1 MLIIAGMTAMALAG
15 CQRQDEVTVSE
26 PAPVPVP
33 EPAYVVADLALA
45 LPDISP
51 SPASTRMASEV
62 VQDGSSRDVTILSIT
77 PFEKQGT
84 ILSADKASYVDGF
97 SNDQQYVD
105 KDKDNDGNFTRKYH
119 YFEAMSFQRGV
130 ASMLTYAKAK
140 PESAPS
146 GATTKSYNGS
156 LMTMVDGEKKFNEV
170 AGEYYYYIPRFITP
184 GSLTFDLEPIYDIEH
199 DGTPP
204 QALAIA
210 NYLTTI
216 ANSKVPDGEEPSAE
230 ELRWKDTDG
239 VLKGLYNGFINMGN
253 DARPGLIA
261 GSAANVIPF
270 VNALFEDIDETLASE
285 NISLTD
291 MQRQLCQEIKTNI
304 LAGAWLPTGEGGF
317 TVDNNKVTSL
327 GLDYP
332 GELGLPDG
340 AAVLLW
346 DTEEQK
352 FGVVT
357 QTTSTSN
364 ITGMGRYAYPPEL
377 YYYGNSR
384 IKTSNNE
391 VEKTNY
397 QTETT
402 WTDVLN
408 LYENDDAKVSGDT
421 KAVAIKDPLQY
432 GVGRLQAR
440 VNPVGNVLPDSNL
453 DNIPVVN
460 DNKPSFPITGIIIS
474 GQFPVGYDFTVIGD
488 NTTTAIANDNESGDN
503 SIEHFVYDRHVLNNQ
518 GEKIYLSATEQT
530 AEFNTLSLQTKTYSQ
545 EKPEESDVTVILEF
559 ENKSGQD
566 FRGENKMIVYQGT
579 KFYLVGKLKLTPPQA
594 GDEDYKKRIFTQDH
608 TTEVTMT
615 INSLA
620 RAYNVMPNIL
630 SGRLEVSVEMKL
642 KWTEATPTTVIL
654 K

>member
-51 SPASTRMASEV
+51 SSASTRMASEV
-62 VQDGSSRDVTILSIT
+62 VQDGSSRDVSILSIT

-84 ILSADKASYVDGF
+84 ISSTDKASYVDGWT
-97 SNDQQYVD
+97 SDVQYDD
-105 KDKDNDGNFTRKYH
+105 KDEGTRKYH
-119 YFEAMSFQRGV
+119 YLGAMSFQRGV

-156 LMTMVDGEKKFNEV
+156 LMAMVDGVKTEI
-170 AGEYYYYIPRFITP
+170 AGEYYIPRLITP
-184 GSLTFDLEPIYDIEH
+184 GSLTFDLEPIYDIEN
-199 DGTPP
+199 GTPA
-204 QALAIA
+204 QAEAIA
-210 NYLTTI
+210 GYLTTI
-216 ANSKVPDGEEPSAE
+216 ANSEVTVNAVT
-230 ELRWKDTDG
+230 LRWKDTEG

-261 GSAANVIPF
+261 GSSANVIPF
-270 VNALFEDIDETLASE
+270 VNALYEDIDETLNSTS
-285 NISLTD
+285 ISLTD
-291 MQRQLCQEIKTNI
+291 IQEALCGEIKAKI
-304 LAGAWLPTGEGGF
+304 HAGEKLPSGEDGF
-317 TVDNNKVTSL
+317 KVVNNKVTSL

-346 DTEEQK
+346 NTEYTNDPSEQH

-391 VEKTNY
+391 VEETDY
-397 QTETT
+397 QTKTK

-474 GQFPVGYDFTVIGD
+474 GQFPVGYDFTVISN
-488 NTTTAIANDNESGDN
+488 NTTTGIQNESGDN

-530 AEFNTLSLQTKTYSQ
+530 DEFNTLSLQTKTYSQ

-566 FRGENKMIVYQGT
+566 FRGENKMIVYQNT

>member
-15 CQRQDEVTVSE
+15 CQRQDEVTVPE

-84 ILSADKASYVDGF
+84 ISSTDKASYVDGWT
-97 SNDQQYVD
+97 SDVQYDD
-105 KDKDNDGNFTRKYH
+105 KDEGTRKYH
-119 YFEAMSFQRGV
+119 YLGAMSFQRGV

-170 AGEYYYYIPRFITP
+170 AGEYYIPRFITP

-199 DGTPP
+199 DGTPA
-204 QALAIA
+204 QAEAIA
-210 NYLTTI
+210 GYLTTI
-216 ANSKVPDGEEPSAE
+216 ANSEVTVNAVT
-230 ELRWKDTDG
+230 LRWKDTEG

-261 GSAANVIPF
+261 GSSANVIPF
-270 VNALFEDIDETLASE
+270 VNALYEDIKETKTSE
-285 NISLTD
+285 SISRKVI
-291 MQRQLCQEIKTNI
+291 QSALCDQIMNKI
-304 LAGAWLPTGEGGF
+304 LAGTGLPTGETGF
-317 TVDNNKVTSL
+317 KVEDEKVTSL
-327 GLDYP
+327 GVNYP

-377 YYYGNSR
+377 YYYGNSL
-384 IKTSNNE
+384 IQTSNDE
-391 VEKTNY
+391 VDNDQY
-397 QTETT
+397 DNINT
-402 WTDVLN
+402 WEDVLA
-408 LYENDDAKVSGDT
+408 LYHDGTQVSGDT

-440 VNPVGNVLPDSNL
+440 VNPVGSVLPDSYG
-453 DNIPVVN
+453 DNIPVTAE
-460 DNKPSFPITGIIIS
+460 SFPITGIIIS
-474 GQFPVGYDFTVIGD
+474 GQFPVGYDFTVIGN
-488 NTTTAIANDNESGDN
+488 NTTTGIQNESGDN

-530 AEFNTLSLQTKTYSQ
+530 DEFNTLSLQTKTYSQ

-566 FRGENKMIVYQGT
+566 FRGENKMIVYQNT

>member
-1 MLIIAGMTAMALAG
+1 MLIIAGMTAMTLAG
-15 CQRQDEVTVSE
+15 CQRQDEVTDVPK
-26 PAPVPVP
+26 PAPYPAP

-51 SPASTRMASEV
+51 SSAGTRMASEV
-62 VQDGSSRDVTILSIT
+62 VQDGSSRPVTILSIT

-84 ILSADKASYVDGF
+84 ISSTDKASYVDGWT
-97 SNDQQYVD
+97 SDVQYDD
-105 KDKDNDGNFTRKYH
+105 KDEGTRKYH
-119 YFEAMSFQRGV
+119 YLGAMSFQRGV

-156 LMTMVDGEKKFNEV
+156 LMTMVDREKKFNEV
-170 AGEYYYYIPRFITP
+170 AGEYYIPRFITP

-199 DGTPP
+199 DGTPA
-204 QALAIA
+204 QAEAIA
-210 NYLTTI
+210 GYLTTI
-216 ANSKVPDGEEPSAE
+216 ANSKVTDNGIT
-230 ELRWKDTDG
+230 LRWKDTDG

-261 GSAANVIPF
+261 GSSANVIPF
-270 VNALFEDIDETLASE
+270 VNALYEDIDETLNSTS
-285 NISLTD
+285 ISLTD
-291 MQRQLCQEIKTNI
+291 IQKELCNKIEENI
-304 LAGAWLPTGEGGF
+304 RVGKELPSGEGGF

-352 FGVVT
+352 FDVVT

-377 YYYGNSR
+377 YYYGNSL
-384 IKTSNNE
+384 IKTSNKE
-391 VEKTNY
+391 VGDDEYGELSTWKEVLDLY
-397 QTETT
+397 QDGTQ
-402 WTDVLN
+402 
-408 LYENDDAKVSGDT
+408 VSGDT

-530 AEFNTLSLQTKTYSQ
+530 DEFNTLSLQTKTYSQ

-566 FRGENKMIVYQGT
+566 FRGENKMIVYQNT
-579 KFYLVGKLKLTPPQA
+579 KFYLVGKLKLTPPKA

>member
-1 MLIIAGMTAMALAG
+1 MALAG

-62 VQDGSSRDVTILSIT
+62 VQDGSSRDVSILSIT

-84 ILSADKASYVDGF
+84 ILSTDKASYVDGF

-140 PESAPS
+140 PVSAPS

-156 LMTMVDGEKKFNEV
+156 LMTMVDGEEIFNEV
-170 AGEYYYYIPRFITP
+170 AGEKVYYIPRIITP
-184 GSLTFDLEPIYDIEH
+184 GSLTFDLEPIYDIEK
-199 DGTPP
+199 DGTPT
-204 QALAIA
+204 QAESIA
-210 NYLTTI
+210 KYLTSI
-216 ANSKVPDGEEPSAE
+216 ANSADNDGT
-230 ELRWKDTDG
+230 LHWKDTDG

-317 TVDNNKVTSL
+317 TVDNNKVTGL
-327 GLDYP
+327 GLNYP

-352 FGVVT
+352 FDVVT

-377 YYYGNSR
+377 YYYGNSL
-384 IKTSNNE
+384 IQTSNEE
-391 VEKTNY
+391 VGDDKYGNLS
-397 QTETT
+397 T
-402 WTDVLN
+402 WEDVLA
-408 LYENDDAKVSGDT
+408 LYHDGTQVSGDT

-440 VNPVGNVLPDSNL
+440 VNPVGSVLPDSYG
-453 DNIPVVN
+453 DNIPVTAE
-460 DNKPSFPITGIIIS
+460 SFPITGIIIS
-474 GQFPVGYDFTVIGD
+474 GQFPVGYDFTVISN
-488 NTTTAIANDNESGDN
+488 NTTTGIQNESGDN

-530 AEFNTLSLQTKTYSQ
+530 DEFNTLSLQTKTYSQ

-566 FRGENKMIVYQGT
+566 FRGENKMIVYQNT
-579 KFYLVGKLKLTPPQA
+579 KFYLVGKLKLTLPLA

>member
-84 ILSADKASYVDGF
+84 ILSTDKASYVDGWT
-97 SNDQQYVD
+97 SDVQYDD
-105 KDKDNDGNFTRKYH
+105 KDEGTRKYH
-119 YFEAMSFQRGV
+119 YLGAMSFQRGV

-156 LMTMVDGEKKFNEV
+156 LMTMVDGEKKFNE
-170 AGEYYYYIPRFITP
+170 GEYYIPRFITP
-184 GSLTFDLEPIYDIEH
+184 GSLTFDLEPIYDIDSKPVDEKIPRH
-199 DGTPP
+199 ATD
-204 QALAIA
+204 IA
-210 NYLTTI
+210 GYLTTI
-216 ANSKVPDGEEPSAE
+216 ANSEVTVNAVT
-230 ELRWKDTDG
+230 LHWKDTDG

-261 GSAANVIPF
+261 GSSANVIPF
-270 VNALFEDIDETLASE
+270 VNALYEDIDETSTS
-285 NISLTD
+285 ISLTD
-291 MQRQLCQEIKTNI
+291 IQKALCEKIKANI
-304 LAGAWLPTGEGGF
+304 LNKEGLPL
-317 TVDNNKVTSL
+317 N
-327 GLDYP
+327 YP

-377 YYYGNSR
+377 YYYGNSL
-384 IKTSNNE
+384 IQTSNEE
-391 VEKTNY
+391 VGDDKYGNLS
-397 QTETT
+397 T
-402 WTDVLN
+402 WEDVLA
-408 LYENDDAKVSGDT
+408 LYHDGTQVSGDT

-440 VNPVGNVLPDSNL
+440 VNPVGSVLPDSYG
-453 DNIPVVN
+453 DNIPVTAE
-460 DNKPSFPITGIIIS
+460 SFPITGIIIS
-474 GQFPVGYDFTVIGD
+474 GQFPVGYDFTVISN
-488 NTTTAIANDNESGDN
+488 NTTTGIQNESGDN

-530 AEFNTLSLQTKTYSQ
+530 DEFNTLSLQTKTYSQ

-566 FRGENKMIVYQGT
+566 FRGENKMIVYQNT
-579 KFYLVGKLKLTPPQA
+579 KFYLVGKLKLTQA

>member
-1 MLIIAGMTAMALAG
+1 MLIIAGMTAMTLAG
-15 CQRQDEVTVSE
+15 CQRQDEVTVPE
-26 PAPVPVP
+26 PAPAPVP

-45 LPDISP
+45 LPDISS
-51 SPASTRMASEV
+51 SPASTRMAPGV
-62 VQDGSSRDVTILSIT
+62 VQDGSSRDVAILSIT

-84 ILSADKASYVDGF
+84 ISSTDKASYVDGF

-140 PESAPS
+140 PVSAPS

-156 LMTMVDGEKKFNEV
+156 LMTMVDGEEIFDVV
-170 AGEYYYYIPRFITP
+170 AGEKVYYIPRIITP
-184 GSLTFDLEPIYDIEH
+184 GSLSFDLEPIYDIEN
-199 DGTPP
+199 DGTP
-204 QALAIA
+204 AHAEAIA
-210 NYLTTI
+210 YYLTSI
-216 ANSKVPDGEEPSAE
+216 ANSEVSDNEVT
-230 ELRWKDTDG
+230 LRWKDTDG

-270 VNALFEDIDETLASE
+270 VNALYGDIEKTLASD
-285 NISLTD
+285 NISLTGI
-291 MQRQLCQEIKTNI
+291 QEALCGVIKTKI
-304 LAGAWLPTGEGGF
+304 LAGAGLPTGDNGF
-317 TVDNNKVTSL
+317 TVVNNKVFSL

-346 DTEEQK
+346 DTEEQQ

-391 VEKTNY
+391 VEETDY
-397 QTETT
+397 QTKTK

-440 VNPVGNVLPDSNL
+440 VNSVGNVLPDSNG

-460 DNKPSFPITGIIIS
+460 DNHPSFPITGIIIS
-474 GQFPVGYDFTVIGD
+474 GQFPVGFDFTVIDD
-488 NTTTAIANDNESGDN
+488 NTTTAIANDNDPGDN
-503 SIEHFVYDRHVLNNQ
+503 SIEHFVYDRHVGGN
-518 GEKIYLSATEQT
+518 IYLSATEQT
-530 AEFNTLSLQTKTYSQ
+530 ADFNTLALQTKTYRQ

-566 FRGENKMIVYQGT
+566 FRGENKMIVYQDT
-579 KFYLVGKLKLTPPQA
+579 KFYLVGKLKLKPPQVN
-594 GDEDYKKRIFTQDH
+594 DEDYKKRIFTQDH

>member
-33 EPAYVVADLALA
+33 EPAYVVADLTLA

-62 VQDGSSRDVTILSIT
+62 VQDGSSRDVSILSIT

-84 ILSADKASYVDGF
+84 ILSTDKASYVDGF

-170 AGEYYYYIPRFITP
+170 AGEYYIPRFITP
-184 GSLTFDLEPIYDIEH
+184 GSLTFDLEPIYDIDSKPVDEKI
-199 DGTPP
+199 PP
-204 QALAIA
+204 HATAIA
-210 NYLTTI
+210 AYLTTI
-216 ANSKVPDGEEPSAE
+216 ANSEVPVGDEPSAE
-230 ELRWKDTDG
+230 KLRWKDTDG

-261 GSAANVIPF
+261 GSSANVIPF
-270 VNALFEDIDETLASE
+270 VNALYEDIDETLVSE

-291 MQRQLCQEIKTNI
+291 IQKELCKKIKENI
-304 LAGAWLPTGEGGF
+304 LVGKELPSGEDGF
-317 TVDNNKVTSL
+317 KVVNNKVTSL

-346 DTEEQK
+346 NTEYTNDPSEQH

-377 YYYGNSR
+377 YYYGNSL
-384 IKTSNNE
+384 IQTSNDE
-391 VEKTNY
+391 VDNDQY
-397 QTETT
+397 DNLNT
-402 WTDVLN
+402 WEDVLA
-408 LYENDDAKVSGDT
+408 LYHDGTQVSGDT

-440 VNPVGNVLPDSNL
+440 VNPVGSVLPDSYG
-453 DNIPVVN
+453 DNIPVTAE
-460 DNKPSFPITGIIIS
+460 SFPITGIIIS
-474 GQFPVGYDFTVIGD
+474 GQFPVGYDFTVISN
-488 NTTTAIANDNESGDN
+488 NTTTGIQNESGDN

-530 AEFNTLSLQTKTYSQ
+530 DEFNTLSLQTKTYSQ

-566 FRGENKMIVYQGT
+566 FRGENKMIVYQNT
-579 KFYLVGKLKLTPPQA
+579 KFYLVGKLKLTQA
-594 GDEDYKKRIFTQDH
+594 GVEDYEKRIFTQDH